1 MKKYC
6 LLIAMIILSVL
17 ALHAQNLSVAVN
29 YVTSDGTSNNNL
41 IFYQQN
47 QFLSWDDFKG
57 KPVEGSEA
65 AALTNAGFALKL
77 AFHRAGNTSQLVID
91 VNCNFSKKDSWVKP
105 GNKSAYILNHEQKHF
120 DIAYLNTIFF
130 IQKLKKATLTNANYA
145 AVIQNLHNECAAA
158 MEKMQNQYDIETRH
172 SLLTEKQEEW
182 DEKISKQLELA
193 LKE

>member
-1 MKKYC
+1 M
-6 LLIAMIILSVL
+6 AILSSL
-17 ALHAQNLSVAVN
+17 ILPAQNLNGAVN
-29 YVTSDGTSNNNL
+29 YVTSDGTSDNNK

-47 QFLSWDDFKG
+47 QFLTWDDFKG
-57 KPVEGSEA
+57 KPVEGSET

-77 AFHRAGNTSQLVID
+77 AFHRVGNISQLVID

-105 GNKSAYILNHEQKHF
+105 GKKSAYILNHEQKHF
-120 DIAYLNTIFF
+120 DIAYLNTILF

-145 AVIQNLHNECAAA
+145 TVIQNIHNECAAA
-158 MEKMQNQYDIETRH
+158 MEKMQNQYDMETSH
-172 SLLTEKQEEW
+172 SLLTQNQAEW